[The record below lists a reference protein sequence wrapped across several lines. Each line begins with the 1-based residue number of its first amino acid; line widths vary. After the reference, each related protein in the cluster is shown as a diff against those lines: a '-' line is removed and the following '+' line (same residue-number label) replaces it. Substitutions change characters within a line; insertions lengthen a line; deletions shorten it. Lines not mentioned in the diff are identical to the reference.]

1 MLRLR
6 VLTALLLL
14 ALLLPALLLGNPVP
28 LALLLGLLVGAAAWE
43 WLRLNP
49 PRHGPLPAPALLA
62 VGLAFAALGLGA
74 QLQAQAGGLGLLEA
88 VRDAAAPAW
97 TPAALAW
104 ALGLAGLLR
113 AGVPAWP
120 RMPWGLRWGLGLGL
134 LAVAWAALLAAR
146 AEGLNF
152 LLSILAL
159 VWAADIAAYFGGRRW
174 GRRRLA
180 PTISPGKS
188 WEGVW
193 SGGLGVL
200 LLALAWI
207 LADRL
212 LDLGPPSLY
221 SRLLERFGPLGLL
234 GALMALTAFSVA
246 GDLFESL
253 VKRSAGAKD
262 SSGLLPGHGGVL
274 DRIDALLPVLPLAL
288 ALASA

>member
-1 MLRLR
+1 MLRAR
-6 VLTALLLL
+6 VLTALALL
-14 ALLLPALLLGNPVP
+14 ALLLPALSLANPLP
-28 LALLLGLLVGAAAWE
+28 LALLLTAFVGAAAWE

-49 PRHGPLPAPALLA
+49 TAAGPVAFGWALAL
-62 VGLAFAALGLGA
+62 GFAALGLG
-74 QLQAQAGGLGLLEA
+74 LQAQASAGSVAQLLPG
-88 VRDAAAPAW
+88 VRAAAAPLW
-97 TPAALAW
+97 MPAALAW
-104 ALGLAGLLR
+104 ALGLVLVLR

-120 RMPWGLRWGLGLGL
+120 RLPWALRGGLGLAL
-134 LAVAWAALLAAR
+134 LGVAWAGLLSAR

-152 LLSILAL
+152 LLSTLAL

-174 GRRRLA
+174 GRRKLA

-212 LDLGPPSLY
+212 LDPGSLSLY
-221 SRLLERFGPLGLL
+221 SRLLDRFGPLGLL
-234 GALMALTAFSVA
+234 PALAALTAFSVA

-288 ALASA
+288 ALATR